1 MMTDTK
7 WEAGLILQVACAWKS
22 DMCVIWFVLLLCFRF
37 VTVLEHV
44 SVLLQ
49 VRADR
54 TVRNYVRVCSY
65 LQKSEA
71 RFHSNILTQHWIT
84 M

>member
-1 MMTDTK
+1 MITVTQRQ
-7 WEAGLILQVACAWKS
+7 AGLILQVACAWKS
-22 DMCVIWFVLLLCFRF
+22 DMCIIWFVLLMCCRF
-37 VTVLEHV
+37 YVAGTLSGVI
-44 SVLLQ
+44 Q

-54 TVRNYVRVCSY
+54 TFRKEVCNY

-71 RFHSNILTQHWIT
+71 HVQSDILTQHWIT